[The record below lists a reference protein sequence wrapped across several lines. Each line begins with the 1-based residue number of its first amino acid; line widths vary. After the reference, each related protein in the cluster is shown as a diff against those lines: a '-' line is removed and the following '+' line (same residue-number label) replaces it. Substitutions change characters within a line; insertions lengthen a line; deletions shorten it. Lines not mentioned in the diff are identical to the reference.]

1 MVHKIH
7 PIAVR
12 EEFVARKLSR
22 ESAYICKNRSR
33 QVTPRSSSIHGS
45 VIVYWWLEP
54 MRARSRDECSYV
66 TQCLFFIDESF
77 ILFLPRFYIMWL
89 KSLRKHRV
97 VLCYFYLHNIFIQ
110 WEKSII
116 QLLRS
121 RRHVL
126 ACIFPTNNFL
136 NPRAQRLDE
145 FHRRVTCW
153 PLYRDNF
160 IADVRY
166 SKH

>member
-1 MVHKIH
+1 MLHKIH

-45 VIVYWWLEP
+45 VIVHWWLEP
-54 MRARSRDECSYV
+54 MRARSREECSYV
-66 TQCLFFIDESF
+66 THCLFFIDESF

-97 VLCYFYLHNIFIQ
+97 VLRYFYLHNILIQ
-110 WEKSII
+110 LEKIII

-121 RRHVL
+121 RRHLL
-126 ACIFPTNNFL
+126 APIFANLSTFLRQFSRYKLLAHSDWMNFM
-136 NPRAQRLDE
+136 
-145 FHRRVTCW
+145 
-153 PLYRDNF
+153 
-160 IADVRY
+160 
-166 SKH
+166 